1 MLKILL
7 SFTCFII
14 IPIML
19 GLLITHFMKKA
30 KNNILYSI
38 IIGYFIEFSIY
49 QLFTI
54 PFTYMEKSFE
64 SLHYTCF
71 AIFGVL
77 SIISIIINFKE
88 IKNILK
94 KIKDSV
100 KEVPKLLTIL
110 TFLVI
115 GFQCYYGYSYMHI
128 DEDDS
133 NFVAKATI
141 TLQTNT
147 LYKYSDKGEVNTEFP
162 VRYVFSPFPVHLAS
176 VAKFTG
182 YHPMAIAHSLFP
194 VIFLILIYINYYLL
208 GNILFKDDKKKSML
222 FLFFVSLLY
231 MFGDD
236 INLRSNFRFALVR
249 LWQGKAL
256 LGNLIIPAIIV
267 MYDGFASAE
276 KKIPYWIVL
285 FITMMAACFV
295 STMGFALAPIML
307 GTLTIIYSISNIKK
321 KKSFKEFIKFAF
333 CSLLCCTPNLLYAVI
348 YEIKKGGAE

>member
-1 MLKILL
+1 MLKVIC
-7 SFTCFII
+7 SFICFII
-14 IPIML
+14 FPLLLGML
-19 GLLITHFMKKA
+19 ATYKMKNE

-38 IIGYFIEFSIY
+38 ILGYFCEFSIY
-49 QLFTI
+49 QLLTI
-54 PFTYMEKSFE
+54 PFTYMEKTFE
-64 SLHYTCF
+64 SLHYICF
-71 AIFGVL
+71 GIFGIL
-77 SIISIIINFKE
+77 SIISIIINLKE
-88 IKNILK
+88 IINIARK
-94 KIKDSV
+94 VKDGV
-100 KEVPKLLTIL
+100 KEIPKLGTIL
-110 TFLVI
+110 ALVVI

-141 TLQTNT
+141 SLQTNT
-147 LYKYSDKGEVNTEFP
+147 LYKYSDTGEVNTEFP
-162 VRYVFSPFPVHLAS
+162 VRYVFSPFPVYLAS

-208 GNILFKDDKKKSML
+208 GNILFKNDKKKSMVFLL
-222 FLFFVSLLY
+222 FISLIY

-256 LGNLIIPAIIV
+256 LGNLVIPAIIV

-285 FITMMAACFV
+285 FITMWSACLV

-307 GTLTIIYSISNIKK
+307 GALTIIYSIKIAKE
-321 KKSFKEFIKFAF
+321 KKSFKEFLIFAF
-333 CSLLCCTPNLLYAVI
+333 CSLICCTPNLLYAVLYAI
-348 YEIKKGGAE
+348 EKGDA